1 MASNVHITN
10 RESRGTLSLSLS
22 QSLSHCLTAPIC
34 PSSPLSTRQHHC
46 PPVNTTVHPSTPL
59 FTRQHHCS
67 PVNTTVH
74 PSTQLSHRRPTH
86 ARGAFTGPA
95 RSSVGART
103 VALEPRVLSLHGPST
118 RQAHCH
124 SPSPE
129 PVGAPRVCPPA
140 GRTRECCRVV
150 AGLALTRASGQP
162 GQTPIKSTSVSLS
175 AYLSLVAVN
184 SSQIKASGGGGR
196 AGDPGRA
203 RG

>member
-1 MASNVHITN
+1 VYFTSRSSRRPVRGRSSVHRT
-10 RESRGTLSLSLS
+10 GTLSLSLS

-34 PSSPLSTRQHHC
+34 PSTPLSTRQHHC
-46 PPVNTTVHPSTPL
+46 PPVNTTVHPSTE
-59 FTRQHHCS
+59 
-67 PVNTTVH
+67 
-74 PSTQLSHRRPTH
+74 LSHRRPTH

-129 PVGAPRVCPPA
+129 PVGAPRVRPPA

-175 AYLSLVAVN
+175 AYLSLW
-184 SSQIKASGGGGR
+184 SR
-196 AGDPGRA
+196 
-203 RG
+203 